1 MYGLSH
7 RKYTAGTLR
16 PVEGMLANGETV
28 KVQASTRRIKY
39 RRVIELDHNLGKC
52 QM

>member
-7 RKYTAGTLR
+7 RKYTADTLR

-28 KVQASTRRIKY
+28 KVQASKENQ
-39 RRVIELDHNLGKC
+39 VPSGH
-52 QM
+52 